1 MQLALTTQTSRDFV
15 FYTSKGLVID
25 RFFYDKEHWG
35 KLEKSILAV
44 YFCYI
49 QMKLLQ
55 HKVTY
60 ILTHEQVLQM

>member
-1 MQLALTTQTSRDFV
+1 MQLALTTQTCDFV
-15 FYTSKGLVID
+15 FYPSQGLVID
-25 RFFYDKEHWG
+25 RVFYDKEHWG
-35 KLEKSILAV
+35 KREKSILAV